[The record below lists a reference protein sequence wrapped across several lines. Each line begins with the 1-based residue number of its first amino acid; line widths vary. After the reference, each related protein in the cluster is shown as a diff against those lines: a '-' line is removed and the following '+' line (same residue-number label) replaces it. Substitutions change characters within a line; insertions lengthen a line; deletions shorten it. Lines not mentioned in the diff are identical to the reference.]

1 MNLLVVNAG
10 SSSLKLRVLSADDDV
25 VQSEDLPAVRG
36 EFDPAALGRF
46 LTERARPIAAV
57 GHRIVHGG
65 SHFVGPTLL
74 DTATTD
80 ALRGLVSL
88 APLHQSA
95 CLRAVDVVG
104 EVLRDVPAV
113 GCFDTAFH
121 SNLPEASATY
131 AVPLEWRERLGVRR
145 FGFHGLSHC
154 YAWRRTIELM
164 GHSGAGVRAVTCHL
178 GAGASLAAVLEGR
191 SVDTTMGFTP
201 LEGLVM
207 ATRPGTIDPGIVI
220 WLAQEQGVPIG
231 DIAHALEYESGL
243 QALCGSSDMAEVE
256 VLAADGRDAA
266 RLALDVYVHR
276 LRAAIAAM
284 TSALGGVDAVTFTG
298 GVGENSSLLRAE
310 VLSTMGYLRLSLDNE
325 ANAEAPLDAEIT
337 GAHSRVRVFVVRAR
351 EDLQIAGE
359 VRSLLWR
366 ETGGLAPA

>member
-10 SSSLKLRVLSADDDV
+10 SSSLKLRVLNADDDLV
-25 VQSEDLPAVRG
+25 RAEDLPAVRG
-36 EFDPAALGRF
+36 AFDPAALGRF
-46 LTERARPIAAV
+46 LSERPGPIAAV

-65 SHFVGPTLL
+65 PHFAGPARL
-74 DTATTD
+74 DATTTE

-88 APLHQSA
+88 APLHQTA
-95 CLRAVDVVG
+95 CLRAVDIVG
-104 EVLRDVPAV
+104 NVLGDVPSV

-121 SNLPEASATY
+121 SRLPEASATY
-131 AVPLEWRERLGVRR
+131 AVPLEWRARLGVRR
-145 FGFHGLSHC
+145 FGFHGLSHG

-164 GHSGAGVRAVTCHL
+164 GHSGAGVRLVTCHL

-207 ATRPGTIDPGIVI
+207 ATRSGTIDPGLIL
-220 WLAQEQGVPIG
+220 WLAQDQGIPIG
-231 DIAHALEYESGL
+231 DIAHALEHESGL
-243 QALCGSSDMAEVE
+243 YALAGSSDMAEVE
-256 VLAADGRDAA
+256 VLAAEGHADA

-284 TSALGGVDAVTFTG
+284 ASTLGGLDAVTFTG
-298 GVGENSSLLRAE
+298 GVGENATRLRAE
-310 VLSTMGYLRLSLDNE
+310 VLSKMGYLGLSVDDE
-325 ANAEAPLDAEIT
+325 ANCAAAPDAEIT

-351 EDLQIAGE
+351 EDLQIAAE
-359 VRSLLWR
+359 VRSILW
-366 ETGGLAPA
+366 

>member
-1 MNLLVVNAG
+1 MNLLIVNAG
-10 SSSLKLRVLSADDDV
+10 SSSLKLRVLSADDDLV
-25 VQSEDLPAVRG
+25 DSENLPAVRG
-36 EFDPAALGRF
+36 SFDPVALGRF
-46 LTERARPIAAV
+46 VTERAGPIAAI

-65 SHFVGPTLL
+65 SRFVGPTLL
-74 DTATTD
+74 DAATTEV
-80 ALRGLVSL
+80 LRGLVSL

-95 CLRAVDVVG
+95 CLRAVEIVG
-104 EVLRDVPAV
+104 EVLSDVPAV

-145 FGFHGLSHC
+145 FGFHGLSHG

-164 GHSGAGVRAVTCHL
+164 GHSGVGVRAVTCHL

-207 ATRPGTIDPGIVI
+207 ATRSGTIDPGLII
-220 WLAQEQGVPIG
+220 WLAQEQGIPVG

-243 QALCGSSDMAEVE
+243 LALCGSSDMAEVE
-256 VLAADGRDAA
+256 VRAADGHGGA

-276 LRAAIAAM
+276 LRSAIAAM
-284 TSALGGVDAVTFTG
+284 ASALGGIDAMTFTG
-298 GVGENSSLLRAE
+298 GVGENASQLRAE
-310 VLSTMGYLRLSLDNE
+310 ALSTMGYLGLSLDDD
-325 ANAEAPLDAEIT
+325 ANRAAAPDAEIT
-337 GAHSRVRVFVVRAR
+337 GAHSRIRVFVVEAR
-351 EDLQIAGE
+351 EDLQMAAE
-359 VRSLLWR
+359 VRSLLV
-366 ETGGLAPA
+366 